1 MNRQNKEF
9 RKKPGCIQQ
18 RRQQVFFRIRL
29 PKIQSKMAKQ
39 GETPKEENLPNA
51 PIHMGEVVTTTI
63 TINKFGEFI
72 C

>member
-1 MNRQNKEF
+1 ME
-9 RKKPGCIQQ
+9 
-18 RRQQVFFRIRL
+18 
-29 PKIQSKMAKQ
+29 KQ
-39 GETPKEENLPNA
+39 GETPKEENPPNA